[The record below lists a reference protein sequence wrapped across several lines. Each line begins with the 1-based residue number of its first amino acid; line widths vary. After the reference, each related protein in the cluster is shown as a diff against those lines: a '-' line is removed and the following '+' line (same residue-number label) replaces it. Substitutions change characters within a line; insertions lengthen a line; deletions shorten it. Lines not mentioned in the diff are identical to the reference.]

1 MFNIRTDLAL
11 EAKEM
16 YESNQQ
22 EATEIPGVI
31 VKNKDLENCKVSIVE
46 VIDEQ
51 GSKIMNKGIGK
62 YITLESN
69 LMKFDDDESREEMI
83 TYLKDELVEIL
94 GDDKTKKTLVIG
106 LGNWNITSD
115 ALGPKSVS
123 KTLVTRHIFK
133 NYNKDYD
140 ADFTEVSALSPGVMG
155 VTGLETSETVKSIVD
170 NIKPDRVIA
179 IDALASRKMERVNAT
194 IQISTAGIAPG
205 GGVGNKRKAL
215 NKEYLGV
222 DVIAIGVPTVVDAA
236 TLTSDVLDL
245 AIDNL
250 MNQSNEGENFYNML
264 KNLKEDEKYSLIKE
278 SLDPYDKNLIVTPKD
293 IDDTIENLSIII
305 SEGLNRSLHPG
316 RITN

>member
-1 MFNIRTDLAL
+1 MISVRTDLAL
-11 EAKEM
+11 EASEM
-16 YESNQQ
+16 CEKSQ
-22 EATEIPGVI
+22 EGSSIPGVKI
-31 VKNKDLENCKVSIVE
+31 ETKELENCIVTKVE

-51 GSKIMNKGIGK
+51 GSEIMNKDIGK

-83 TYLKDELVEIL
+83 SYLKDELVDIFGQDEN
-94 GDDKTKKTLVIG
+94 KKTLVIG
-106 LGNWNITSD
+106 LGNRNITSD

-123 KTLVTRHIFK
+123 KTLVTRHLFK

-140 ADFTEVSALSPGVMG
+140 DDFTEVSALSPGVMG
-155 VTGLETSETVKSIVD
+155 VTGIETSEIVKSLVEKV
-170 NIKPDRVIA
+170 KPDRVVA
-179 IDALASRKMERVNAT
+179 IDALASRKMERVNST
-194 IQISTAGIAPG
+194 IQISTAGISPG
-205 GGVGNKRKAL
+205 GGVGNTRKSL
-215 NKEYLGV
+215 TKETLGV

-236 TLTSDVLDL
+236 TLTIDVLDM

-250 MNQSNEGENFYNML
+250 IAQSEETESFYEML
-264 KNLKEDEKYSLIKE
+264 KKLKEEEKYHLIKD

-316 RITN
+316 RL

>member
-1 MFNIRTDLAL
+1 MISLRTDLAL
-11 EAKEM
+11 EAREI
-16 YESNQQ
+16 YEQGNNASN
-22 EATEIPGVI
+22 IPGVKIDTKELEDCI
-31 VKNKDLENCKVSIVE
+31 VTKVE
-46 VIDEQ
+46 VLDEQ
-51 GSKIMNKGIGK
+51 GAQIMNKGIGI
-62 YITLESN
+62 YTTIESK
-69 LMKFDDDESREEMI
+69 LMKYDDDESREQVI
-83 TYLKDELVEIL
+83 SYLKDELISIL
-94 GDDKTKKTLVIG
+94 GNDKTKKTLVIG

-115 ALGPKSVS
+115 ALGPKTVS

-140 ADFTEVSALSPGVMG
+140 DDFTEVSGLSPGVMG
-155 VTGLETSETVKSIVD
+155 ITGIETSEIVKAIVEAT
-170 NIKPDRVIA
+170 NPDRVIA
-179 IDALASRKMERVNAT
+179 IDALASRKMERVNST
-194 IQISTAGIAPG
+194 IQISTAGISPG

-250 MNQSNEGENFYNML
+250 MEQSKESEGFYNML
-264 KNLKEDEKYSLIKE
+264 KQLKEDEKYHLIKD
-278 SLDPYDKNLIVTPKD
+278 SLEPYDKNLIVTPKD

-316 RITN
+316 RTLN

>member
-1 MFNIRTDLAL
+1 MINVRTDLAL
-11 EAKEM
+11 EASEM
-16 YESNQQ
+16 CEKSQ
-22 EATEIPGVI
+22 EGSSIPGVEI
-31 VKNKDLENCKVSIVE
+31 ETKELENCIVTKVE

-51 GSKIMNKGIGK
+51 GSEIMNKDIGK

-83 TYLKDELVEIL
+83 NYLKDELVDVF
-94 GDDKTKKTLVIG
+94 GQDKNKKTLVIG
-106 LGNWNITSD
+106 LGNRNITSD

-123 KTLVTRHIFK
+123 KTLVTRHLFK

-140 ADFTEVSALSPGVMG
+140 DDFTEVSALSPGVMG
-155 VTGLETSETVKSIVD
+155 VTGIETSEVVKSLVEKV
-170 NIKPDRVIA
+170 KPDRVVA
-179 IDALASRKMERVNAT
+179 IDALASRKMERVNST
-194 IQISTAGIAPG
+194 IQISTAGISPG
-205 GGVGNKRKAL
+205 GGVGNTRKSL
-215 NKEYLGV
+215 TKETLGV

-236 TLTSDVLDL
+236 TLTIDVLDM

-250 MNQSNEGENFYNML
+250 ISQSEETESFYNML
-264 KNLKEDEKYSLIKE
+264 KKLKEEEKYHLIKD

-316 RITN
+316 RL

>member
-1 MFNIRTDLAL
+1 MISIRTDLAL
-11 EAKEM
+11 EAREI
-16 YESNQQ
+16 YENDEQFS
-22 EATEIPGVI
+22 EIPGV
-31 VKNKDLENCKVSIVE
+31 KLDKKELENCTVTKVEI
-46 VIDEQ
+46 IDEQ
-51 GSKIMNKGIGK
+51 GSQIMNKGIGK

-69 LMKFDDDESREEMI
+69 LMKFDDDDSREEMI
-83 TYLKDELVEIL
+83 GYLKDELIEIL
-94 GDDKTKKTLVIG
+94 GTDKTKKTLVIG

-140 ADFTEVSALSPGVMG
+140 DDFSEVAGLSPGVMG
-155 VTGLETSETVKSIVD
+155 ITGIETSEIVKSIVD
-170 NIKPDRVIA
+170 KINPDRVIA
-179 IDALASRKMERVNAT
+179 IDALASRKMERVNST
-194 IQISTAGIAPG
+194 IQISTAGISPG

-236 TLTSDVLDL
+236 TLTSDVLDM
-245 AIDNL
+245 AIENL
-250 MNQSNEGENFYNML
+250 INQSDGVGNFYSML
-264 KNLKEDEKYSLIKE
+264 KQLKEEEKYNLIKE

-316 RITN
+316 RI

>member
-1 MFNIRTDLAL
+1 MISIRTDLAL
-11 EAKEM
+11 EAREI
-16 YESNQQ
+16 YENDEQFS
-22 EATEIPGVI
+22 EIPGV
-31 VKNKDLENCKVSIVE
+31 KLDKKELENCTVTKVEI
-46 VIDEQ
+46 IDEQ
-51 GSKIMNKGIGK
+51 GSQIMNKGIGK

-69 LMKFDDDESREEMI
+69 LMKFDDDDSREEMI
-83 TYLKDELVEIL
+83 GYLKDELIEVL
-94 GDDKTKKTLVIG
+94 GTDKTKKTLVIG

-140 ADFTEVSALSPGVMG
+140 DDFSEVAGLSPGVMG
-155 VTGLETSETVKSIVD
+155 ITGIETSEIVKSIVD
-170 NIKPDRVIA
+170 KINPDRVIA
-179 IDALASRKMERVNAT
+179 IDALASRKMERVNST
-194 IQISTAGIAPG
+194 IQISTAGISPG

-236 TLTSDVLDL
+236 TLTSDVLDM

-250 MNQSNEGENFYNML
+250 INQSDGVGNFYSML
-264 KNLKEDEKYSLIKE
+264 KQLKEEEKYNLIKE

-316 RITN
+316 RI

>member
-1 MFNIRTDLAL
+1 MINVRTDLAL
-11 EAKEM
+11 EASEM
-16 YESNQQ
+16 CEKSQ
-22 EATEIPGVI
+22 EGSSIPGVKI
-31 VKNKDLENCKVSIVE
+31 ETKELENCIVTKVE

-51 GSKIMNKGIGK
+51 GSEIMNKDIGK

-83 TYLKDELVEIL
+83 SYLKVELVDIFGQDEN
-94 GDDKTKKTLVIG
+94 KKTLVIG
-106 LGNWNITSD
+106 LGNRNITSD

-123 KTLVTRHIFK
+123 KTLVTRHLFK

-140 ADFTEVSALSPGVMG
+140 DDFTEVSALSPGVMG
-155 VTGLETSETVKSIVD
+155 VTGIETSEIVKSLVEKV
-170 NIKPDRVIA
+170 KPDRVVA
-179 IDALASRKMERVNAT
+179 IDALASRKMERVNST
-194 IQISTAGIAPG
+194 IQISTAGISPG
-205 GGVGNKRKAL
+205 GGVGNTRKSL
-215 NKEYLGV
+215 TKETLGV

-236 TLTSDVLDL
+236 TLTIDVLDM

-250 MNQSNEGENFYNML
+250 IAQSEETESFYEML
-264 KNLKEDEKYSLIKE
+264 KKLKEEEKYHLIKD

-316 RITN
+316 RLV